1 MAGRNRTAVDLTID
15 ALRHLGRLDQID
27 ESLVA
32 AAESL
37 ADAVDADPGHASLWR
52 EYRAALMELR
62 SVGNV
67 DSQDDDEFYELLNFI
82 TSEMGD
88 REEP

>member
-52 EYRAALMELR
+52 EYRAAITELR
-62 SVGNV
+62 SVGHVEDN
-67 DSQDDDEFYELLNFI
+67 DDDDEFYELLNFI
-82 TSEMGD
+82 SEVGD
-88 REEP
+88 REDP